1 MEVERPHQKV
11 SLNTS
16 FARHHHPSTSVTL
29 RYSVV
34 VMP

>member
-1 MEVERPHQKV
+1 MEIKRPYQKV
-11 SLNTS
+11 SINTS
-16 FARHHHPSTSVTL
+16 FARHHRPSTSVTL